1 MDVILL
7 ERVAKLGQMGDVV
20 AVKDGFARNFLL
32 PQKKALRATEANKKA
47 FEAQKA
53 QLEAHNLERKSEAEA
68 VAGKLEGMQLIVIRQ
83 ASEKGQL
90 YGSVNARDIATAVTD
105 NGVTITRTQIN
116 IVNTIKTLGIYTID
130 VILHPEVSAQV
141 EINVARSEE
150 EAEMQAAGETIES
163 RAAAEEAEARA
174 EAEELLS
181 EMGAAAREDDDEV
194 VADAPAEEEAQ
205 A

>member
-1 MDVILL
+1 MEVILL
-7 ERVAKLGQMGDVV
+7 ERVAKLGQMGDIVS
-20 AVKDGFARNFLL
+20 VKDGFARNFLL
-32 PQKKALRATEANKKA
+32 PQSKALRATEANKQK

-53 QLEAHNLERKSEAEA
+53 QLEAQNLERKSEAEA
-68 VAGKLEGMQLIVIRQ
+68 VAAKLDGMQLVVIRQ

-90 YGSVNARDIATAVTD
+90 YGSVNARDIAAAVTEA
-105 NGVTITRTQIN
+105 GVTIARTQIN
-116 IVNTIKTLGIYTID
+116 IATPIKTLGIYAID
-130 VILHPEVSAQV
+130 VNLHAEVTSSV
-141 EINVARSEE
+141 EVNVARSEE

-181 EMGAAAREDDDEV
+181 EMGAAAREDDDE
-194 VADAPAEEEAQ
+194 APAEAAEEAT